1 MHKSKFIIITV
12 ATIAAAIC
20 LTGCGS
26 DSGGIKLP
34 DTGGSSIQDSVSDP
48 GVSSD
53 SGDSN
58 PGSDN
63 DISGP
68 NESSESDTDNIISDA
83 DNAAVYI
90 MAVERSCEAMRADP
104 DAMPNYITGDIAVLG
119 ADDGDYE
126 DALDA
131 IEALARRGRA
141 YRALEIIDGKIALD
155 FAPISG
161 AIGEDDAIDISGRL
175 VGLLDPNGLFVID
188 CDLSY
193 IDTV

>member
-1 MHKSKFIIITV
+1 MHKSKIITITV

-26 DSGGIKLP
+26 DSGGTRLP
-34 DTGGSSIQDSVSDP
+34 DTGGGSIQDSVSDP

-53 SGDSN
+53 SGDLNSG
-58 PGSDN
+58 PDN
-63 DISGP
+63 DISGTG
-68 NESSESDTDNIISDA
+68 ESSELDKDNTISDEA
-83 DNAAVYI
+83 NAAVYI

-119 ADDGDYE
+119 SKDGDYE

-161 AIGEDDAIDISGRL
+161 EIGEDDAVDISGRL
-175 VGLLDPNGLFVID
+175 VGLLDPNGLFIID